1 MSTDTQE
8 KTSLKL
14 CDFPPDS
21 KKEDIESFLSQ
32 YKSQIISITFESQQS
47 FKDVK
52 KIVKVVFK
60 DMKSANDCRIN
71 MNLKKLNTCSI
82 RIMWYDKDFKYNNKD
97 KNNLYIKSIP
107 KNKTARELF
116 EYFNQFGDIYSIKI
130 NEDEKGNIMGT
141 GFVTF
146 YKNEDAKKAVESTN
160 NKKIWDS
167 DMELIYQ
174 FNNYGY
180 DKGYHIDN
188 LKIYI
193 NNIPEKYDKKEVEDL
208 CKDFGKIKLC
218 NVNTGKKGR
227 FAVVTFSNQTEA
239 KTAVDKLNNK
249 EIEGKKILAKEF
261 QTKQKYYPNHMYHNP
276 FPRFPPQKN
285 TNLHIKN
292 IPLNA
297 TEEDIKKVFGQYG
310 EIKNMKL
317 EKETVK
323 KEEKGETK
331 TITLN
336 KGFGYVNYE
345 NPQSAK
351 LALESLNGKYLPGFT
366 SWSKP
371 LLISF
376 FVNKE
381 TKKIID
387 GMQPEINMYNRNP
400 MIFPPMNPMN
410 LNIYPP
416 YNPMIPYPG
425 PFNMYPNLRFQR
437 NNAFMGYR
445 PRFNKRGKRRGYY
458 KNNNQR
464 QNDNKNE
471 INNDIKES
479 KDNKD
484 NKEEKKIEEKN
495 IFDREAYNKLI
506 KDEEKKDFLGELIY
520 NAVQQSPHFKGKEDD
535 DAIGKITGM
544 IIGLPNEEEII
555 KIYENPSMLDST
567 IKQGL
572 SLINE
577 NK

>member
-14 CDFPPDS
+14 CDFPPES
-21 KKEDIESFLSQ
+21 TKEDIESFLSQ
-32 YKSQIISITFESQQS
+32 YKSNIVSITFETQHTFKEDKKIFKVN
-47 FKDVK
+47 FKDT
-52 KIVKVVFK
+52 
-60 DMKSANDCRIN
+60 KSANECRIN
-71 MNLKKLNTCSI
+71 MNLKKLKKKSI

-107 KNKTARELF
+107 KNKTSRELF
-116 EYFNQFGDIYSIKI
+116 EYFNKFGDIYSIKI
-130 NEDEKGNIMGT
+130 NEDENGNIIGT

-146 YKNEDAKKAVESTN
+146 YKNEDAKNALESTN

-167 DMELIYQ
+167 DMEIIY
-174 FNNYGY
+174 NHNSGH
-180 DKGYHIDN
+180 DKGYHNDN

-193 NNIPEKYDKKEVEDL
+193 NNIPDKYDKKEVEEL
-208 CKDFGKIKLC
+208 CKDFGQIKSA

-227 FAVVTFSNQTEA
+227 FAIVTFSTQNEA

-249 EIEGKKILAKEF
+249 EIEGKKILVKEF
-261 QTKQKYYPNHMYHNP
+261 QTKQKYYPHHVFNHP
-276 FPRFPPQKN
+276 FPRIPPPQKN

-292 IPLNA
+292 IPLTA
-297 TEEDIKKVFGQYG
+297 TEEDIKKAFGQFG

-331 TITLN
+331 TITTN

-351 LALESLNGKYLPGFT
+351 AALDTLNGKYLPGFT
-366 SWSKP
+366 NWTKP

-381 TKKIID
+381 TKQMME
-387 GMQPEINMYNRNP
+387 GMQTDINLYNRNP
-400 MIFPPMNPMN
+400 MLYPPMGPMN
-410 LNIYPP
+410 LNMYPP
-416 YNPMIPYPG
+416 YPQMMPYPG
-425 PFNMYPNLRFQR
+425 QFNMYPNLRFQR
-437 NNAFMGYR
+437 NNGYMGYR

-464 QNDNKNE
+464 QNDKKND
-471 INNDIKES
+471 INNETKET

-484 NKEEKKIEEKN
+484 NKEEKN
-495 IFDREAYNKLI
+495 IFDRKAY
-506 KDEEKKDFLGELIY
+506 DELKAEDKKNFLGELIY
-520 NAVQQSPHFKGKEDD
+520 NAVKQSPHFKGKEDD
-535 DAIGKITGM
+535 DVIAKITGM
-544 IIGLPNEEEII
+544 IIELPKEEEII
-555 KIYENPSMLDST
+555 NIYENPSLLEST
-567 IKQGL
+567 IEQGL
-572 SLINE
+572 SLINA